1 MEPGSLR
8 PVTPPAPLDSSFSC
22 DYETIR
28 GFCPHEQDPS
38 SILSNHKQLSVYPP
52 DCPDYN
58 LSIALLVKVFG
69 LRRSSKKRGKKDK
82 KLVSSISTNVCTVTH
97 PCDIRSNPTKPRS
110 VEIQP
115 SHLIT
120 PWRHLLRRFSSP
132 PPPECRNPPGWNN
145 RFFPVGWWNHSLD
158 GSLPEHVLGG
168 SRFWF
173 LVQIQ

>member
-1 MEPGSLR
+1 MEVGSPR

-38 SILSNHKQLSVYPP
+38 SVLSNHQQLSVYPL

-58 LSIALLVKVFG
+58 LSIVLLVKVFG
-69 LRRSSKKRGKKDK
+69 LRRSSKKREKKDK

-97 PCDIRSNPTKPRS
+97 SCDIRPNPTQPRS

-120 PWRHLLRRFSSP
+120 PSRHLSRGFSSTP
-132 PPPECRNPPGWNN
+132 PRSAEIQNGGFRNSI
-145 RFFPVGWWNHSLD
+145 FY
-158 GSLPEHVLGG
+158 SLP
-168 SRFWF
+168 F
-173 LVQIQ
+173 LACVY